1 MRIER
6 LRLSNYRGF
15 AELDLEFPKHGTTVL
30 VGNNG
35 AGKTSILDAI
45 GTLLQRLIRELRWSG
60 VMGEKLS
67 YSDVRLDSKLCI
79 VELSAALPMG
89 DAQPGNFTWHASL
102 PKDQGEESQAR
113 RFKQAL
119 GVFRDPSYSSPFL
132 GHFSVERT
140 LHGDVST
147 WLSLQGGPDEGSDG
161 TESPITTEYSDF
173 VRWFFDRENLENEQ
187 IREEPTFRDPELSV
201 VRSGVERFCEGF
213 TNLRIRRARSSMP
226 TIGLR
231 HTRSSTTFIV
241 DKLVNG
247 RKRVFELDQLSHGER
262 GLLALVG
269 IIARPLA
276 MLNANRADPL
286 DGPGVV
292 LIDEI
297 ELHLHPGWQRDI
309 IPRLERTFPNV
320 QFIVTTHSP
329 QVLSQLR
336 PENIKI
342 IEDFKLVERTPPTYG
357 RDSNA
362 ILEDVMGVS
371 ERPLFATEK
380 LAEVAALI
388 DDENW
393 GAARD
398 RLHELARDLG
408 TLDAE
413 VVRLRTMIDMLDDA
427 RDAAK

>member
-15 AELDLEFPKHGTTVL
+15 AELDLKFPKHGTTVL

-45 GTLLQRLIRELRWSG
+45 GTLLQHVSLNMPQWEGATGERLTR
-60 VMGEKLS
+60 
-67 YSDVRLDSKLCI
+67 SDVRVGGSDCSI
-79 VELSAALPMG
+79 ELSATVSTAESAPLHLRWGVTLPDSKQTP
-89 DAQPGNFTWHASL
+89 DAQDKAF
-102 PKDQGEESQAR
+102 AR
-113 RFKQAL
+113 EAAAFFGPPNQ
-119 GVFRDPSYSSPFL
+119 SPFL
-132 GHFSVERT
+132 IHFSVERNFRGE
-140 LHGDVST
+140 LSP
-147 WLSLQGGPDEGSDG
+147 WLLPHVEEAKAKNAGP
-161 TESPITTEYSDF
+161 PISTEYLHF
-173 VRWFFDRENLENEQ
+173 VRWFFDRENLENEL
-187 IREEPTFRDPELSV
+187 IREYPNFRDPELNA
-201 VRSGVERFCEGF
+201 VRSAIERLCNGF
-213 TNLRIRRARSSMP
+213 SNLRIRRARISAYP
-226 TIGLR
+226 
-231 HTRSSTTFIV
+231 TRSESSTKFVV
-241 DKLVNG
+241 DKLMNG
-247 RKRVFELDQLSHGER
+247 RKEIFELDQLSHGER

-269 IIARPLA
+269 LIASPLSI
-276 MLNANRADPL
+276 LNAKRPDPL

-393 GAARD
+393 VAARD